1 MFCANALAY
10 LDKEAETVIITDASV
25 VGLSAVLLEKQQLV
39 LKTVSHP
46 IRCFTNV
53 ERRDSQMEKEALS
66 IVWASERFHVY
77 LYGIKFKV
85 LSDPKPLEVIYSKAD
100 KPSARI
106 EVWVLRLQA
115 DDFTVEYLPGPKN
128 IADALSRLAHV
139 KAGSKPN
146 VADHSIRLI
155 ALNAGPKAIPI

>member
-46 IRCFTNV
+46 IRCLTNV

-106 EVWVLRLQA
+106 EGWVLRFMILLLSIFQ
-115 DDFTVEYLPGPKN
+115 DRRTFLMPCHVWPM
-128 IADALSRLAHV
+128 SRLV
-139 KAGSKPN
+139 RS
-146 VADHSIRLI
+146 RM
-155 ALNAGPKAIPI
+155 

>member
-1 MFCANALAY
+1 MSYEELKREMLCANGLAY
-10 LDKEAETVIITDASV
+10 LEKEAETVIITDASM

-115 DDFTVEYLPGPKN
+115 DVLLLSIFQDRRTSLMPCHVWPM
-128 IADALSRLAHV
+128 SRLV
-139 KAGSKPN
+139 RS
-146 VADHSIRLI
+146 RM
-155 ALNAGPKAIPI
+155 